1 LGLVRRKRS
10 DFLNGLIERELAVT
24 FWAPYLLKIANSP
37 PIRFYPYSRSMR
49 RMYSLSGLPVTPE
62 QYGENDCFATRPST
76 YRFAGNTPV
85 AVPKVLFIQSVQR
98 AGTRVRRPRISSA
111 LQRRANECQRL
122 RKSER
127 SRQHIKRTIQVR
139 GSVRDPEPLGYL
151 HPMSCS
157 RSERCCRPRS

>member
-10 DFLNGLIERELAVT
+10 DFLNGLIERELAIT
-24 FWAPYLLKIANSP
+24 FWAPYPLKIANSP
-37 PIRFYPYSRSMR
+37 PIRFYRYSRSMR

-111 LQRRANECQRL
+111 LPAT
-122 RKSER
+122 
-127 SRQHIKRTIQVR
+127 KRVPTLKKIRTEPTTHKKDDPGSGVGTRPGAVR
-139 GSVRDPEPLGYL
+139 VPSPDFV
-151 HPMSCS
+151 
-157 RSERCCRPRS
+157 